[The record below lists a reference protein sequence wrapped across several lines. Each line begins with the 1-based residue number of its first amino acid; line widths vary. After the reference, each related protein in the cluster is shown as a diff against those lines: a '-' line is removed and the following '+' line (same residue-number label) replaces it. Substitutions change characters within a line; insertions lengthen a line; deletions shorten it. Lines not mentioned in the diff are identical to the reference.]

1 MALGKDPLPKSW
13 RESDPVWGV
22 LGVRRAGRLPERADV
37 LVIGGGITGVSLL
50 YWLRGRARAVLV
62 ERHHLA
68 AGASGRNAG
77 FLLAG
82 VAACY
87 AEAVRRYGRHRARET
102 WAFTAETHDLLAE
115 ALQGR
120 EVGYRRTGSQLLPA
134 SPEEAAELA
143 ASAELLRED
152 GFEASWDGE
161 RLLNPRD
168 GELDPVRAVSA
179 LAELAPTGSIREG
192 VKVEALE
199 ASPGGVRVFAGPD
212 ECLAG
217 AVVLATNA
225 YTPLLLPEVG
235 IAPVRAQMLATGPE
249 RRRLVDMPTYSERG
263 FRYWRQL
270 PDGRLLAGGFRHHAL
285 EEEVG
290 YETVTTA
297 RVQGLL
303 EGEVRRLGAQAPIAT
318 RWSGIMGFTET
329 ELPVVGPVARRP
341 GIWVCGGYSGH
352 GMGFAFQC
360 ARLLADRLTGP
371 SRETQMGSSSS
382 TTGSPQ

>member
-1 MALGKDPLPKSW
+1 M
-13 RESDPVWGV
+13 
-22 LGVRRAGRLPERADV
+22 PERADV

-102 WAFTAETHDLLAE
+102 WAFTAETHDLLAV

-134 SPEEAAELA
+134 SQEEAAELA

-290 YETVTTA
+290 YEAVTTA

-329 ELPVVGPVARRP
+329 ELPVVGPVAGRP